1 MTTEKRTEWKFIVA
15 GWTVYAVYM
24 AIASHVISARLGRP
38 VSWPT
43 AIVNDFSYS
52 ALWLALTPLVLWLA
66 RRYRFE
72 KGHMVSA
79 FLVHLVASVL
89 LSFIHKGMHW
99 FLVALY
105 HDVALQEPFSWDPL
119 YRNMLSFYD
128 YGLQLYWIVLAVN
141 YAAEYYSRYRSK
153 ELLSSRLETQLAQA
167 QLQSLK
173 MQLRPH
179 FLFNALHTIAG
190 LVRNDEKQN
199 AVRMIAGLSDLLRAT
214 LDTSD
219 DQEVTLRQEL
229 DIVKKYLAIEQV
241 RFADCLSTAFEVDP
255 STLDAL
261 VPNLVLQPLVENA
274 VRHGITPAT
283 MTTGCRIT
291 ISSARV
297 DGMLQVEVCDNGAGF
312 SEDVGGK
319 KEGIGLSN
327 TRERLQKLYGEGQH
341 FQLSPAAGGGVSAK
355 LIIPWHQR

>member
-1 MTTEKRTEWKFIVA
+1 MATEKRTEWKFIIA
-15 GWTVYAVYM
+15 GWTLYAVYM
-24 AIASHVISARLGRP
+24 AIASYVISARLGRP
-38 VSWPT
+38 ISWPT

-72 KGHMVSA
+72 KGHVASA
-79 FLVHLVASVL
+79 FAVHLVASVI
-89 LSFIHKGMHW
+89 LSFLHKGVHW

-105 HDVALQEPFSWDPL
+105 HDVVLHEAFSWDPL
-119 YRNMLSFYD
+119 YRNLLSFYD
-128 YGLQLYWIVLAVN
+128 YGLQLYWIILAVN

-214 LDTSD
+214 LDSSD

-229 DIVKKYLAIEQV
+229 DIVRKYLAIEQV
-241 RFADCLSTAFEVDP
+241 RFADCLSTDFEVDP

-261 VPNLVLQPLVENA
+261 VPNLILQPLVENA

-283 MTTGCRIT
+283 MADGCKVT
-291 ISSARV
+291 ISAARV
-297 DGMLQVEVCDNGAGF
+297 DGMLRLEVHDNGAGLA
-312 SEDVGGK
+312 EEK
-319 KEGIGLSN
+319 REGIGLSN
-327 TRERLQKLYGEGQH
+327 TRERLRKLYGEHQR
-341 FQLSPAAGGGVSAK
+341 FELSASPGGGVSAK
-355 LIIPWHQR
+355 LFIPWRVR